1 METAIT
7 TDVRADDDG
16 THKIV
21 CELTLKPSIDEW
33 NETTVEVEK
42 PLRDVLQTGTLNDE
56 DVDLYATGETEKGIV
71 VSIDDLTFGIELV
84 DEQTDT
90 VANSDTDADA
100 GADADAED
108 TNNGDEPASLQLS
121 DAEPLEAS
129 TSATATTTA
138 TTTTTTTTDSKRQ
151 EQNQTAP
158 VGPIAKE
165 FDDSEMGW
173 QDYAEKRL
181 QEAAEK
187 DGIPDEVGENAD
199 GTVIDDTD
207 ESFKEWVQ
215 E

>member
-1 METAIT
+1 METAIA
-7 TDVRADDDG
+7 TDVRADDD

-33 NETTVEVEK
+33 DETTVEVEK
-42 PLRDVLQTGTLNDE
+42 PLREFLQTGTLNDE
-56 DVDLYATGETEKGIV
+56 DIDLYAAGETEKGIV
-71 VSIDDLTFGIELV
+71 VSIDDVTFGIELV

-90 VANSDTDADA
+90 VANSDTDTD
-100 GADADAED
+100 ADADANAED
-108 TNNGDEPASLQLS
+108 SNNADEPATLQLS

-129 TSATATTTA
+129 TSATTTA
-138 TTTTTTTTDSKRQ
+138 TTTTDSKRQ
-151 EQNQTAP
+151 PQHQTAP

-165 FDDSEMGW
+165 FDDSDIGL

-181 QEAAEK
+181 REAAQK
-187 DGIPDEVGENAD
+187 DGIPDEVGDSAD

-207 ESFKEWVQ
+207 ESFTEWVQ